1 MQNFTKIINPTY
13 FTTNDSKQTY
23 QNFIEIEFVG
33 GSLSLHGVMGPFK
46 NGNCKGS
53 CGQCID
59 TICNLEHEYYN
70 NQLNKGWSK
79 EMLDK
84 LVKIWDEWHLNAMKA
99 YSPAMKEAGW
109 DKIAKT
115 EILSMDIELDD
126 ETYKKQRNIKDKV
139 EKNLK
144 ENGKAEISEEEQQ
157 ILNLPLFDEIYTYPD
172 DEFKIP
178 KYYKPQN
185 IDKSSG
191 LPIVEMVTLGWI
203 YPTESGERRTH
214 PDGLLTKVFEPTGEK
229 YGSKWYF
236 HEVPEDI
243 LEWLYNLPDSK
254 RQPTWI

>member
-13 FTTNDSKQTY
+13 FTVDNSKTKY
-23 QNFIEIEFVG
+23 QSFIEIEFVG
-33 GSLSLHGVMGPFK
+33 GNLSLHGVMGPFK
-46 NGNCKGS
+46 SGNCKGN

-59 TICNLEHEYYN
+59 TICNLKHDYYK
-70 NQLNKGWSK
+70 NQLNKGWNK
-79 EMLDK
+79 DMLEK

-115 EILSMDIELDD
+115 PILSIDIELDN
-126 ETYKKQRNIKDKV
+126 ETYAKQRNIKDKD

-144 ENGKAEISEEEQQ
+144 EAGKAKISEDEKQ
-157 ILNLPLFDEIYTYPD
+157 ILNMPIFDEIYAYPT

-178 KYYKPQN
+178 KYYKPKDV
-185 IDKSSG
+185 DKSSG
-191 LPIVEMVTLGWI
+191 LPIVETITLGWI
-203 YPTESGERRTH
+203 YPPESGEKHTH

-236 HEVPEDI
+236 HQVPEDV

-254 RQPTWI
+254 TEPAWV